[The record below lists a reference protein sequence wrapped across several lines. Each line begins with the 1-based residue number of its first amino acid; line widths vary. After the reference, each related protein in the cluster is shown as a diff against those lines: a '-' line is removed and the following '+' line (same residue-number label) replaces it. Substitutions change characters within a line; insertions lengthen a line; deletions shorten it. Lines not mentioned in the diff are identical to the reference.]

1 MHELVKR
8 HSIVIAGVLLA
19 ACASPQPPTRELKS
33 ASGAIRAAQEME
45 ADEFPQ
51 ASLHLVLARESLA
64 KAERLIADEKMES
77 AKVLLARARADAEL
91 ALVLA
96 RVEKTRFAARRVA
109 RQVAALER
117 ETARRAAR

>member
-1 MHELVKR
+1 MHQLVKR
-8 HSIVIAGVLLA
+8 QWIVVAGVLLA

-33 ASGAIRAAQEME
+33 ASGAIRAAQEMD
-45 ADEFPQ
+45 ADEYPQ

-91 ALVLA
+91 SLTLA
-96 RVEKTRFAARRVA
+96 RVEKTRIAARRVA